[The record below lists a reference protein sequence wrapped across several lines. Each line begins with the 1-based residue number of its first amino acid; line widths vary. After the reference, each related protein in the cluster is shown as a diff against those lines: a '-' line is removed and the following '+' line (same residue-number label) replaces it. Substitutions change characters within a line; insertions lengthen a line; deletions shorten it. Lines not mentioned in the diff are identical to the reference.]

1 MLKVKLIE
9 NDGEMK
15 INEYK
20 LSYPF
25 NLISD
30 NDNQVYYNLN
40 SIEYKNIKGSF
51 HVFFCKKFD
60 FSGLRCVGEKKNIKN
75 GKITDINNSRID
87 SNVSA
92 TQYLLFSQ
100 RLLFFLNEK
109 NSFSSQLKKKKLP
122 HFLFINEEEAKKN
135 IQFFITY
142 EETLSVKK
150 KKNEEIIFYLNLFR
164 DE

>member
-9 NDGEMK
+9 NNGELV
-15 INEYK
+15 ITEYK

-30 NDNQVYYNLN
+30 NDNNVYYNLN

-51 HVFFCKKFD
+51 HLFFCKKFD
-60 FSGLRCVGEKKNIKN
+60 FSALSNNGEKKNIRN
-75 GKITDINNSRID
+75 GKITNIKNVYDQNS
-87 SNVSA
+87 SA
-92 TQYLLFSQ
+92 QYLLFSQ

-109 NSFSSQLKKKKLP
+109 NSFSCQFKKKKLP

-142 EETLSVKK
+142 EETLSAKK
-150 KKNEEIIFYLNLFR
+150 IKNEEIIFYLNLFR